1 MLSSNCDK
9 GTKKPSASPN
19 NDSSA
24 STLTKT
30 FLDEKILRN
39 KKLKLIRK
47 WWSAMHYDSTVLF
60 L

>member
-19 NDSSA
+19 SDSSA

-39 KKLKLIRK
+39 KKLKLI
-47 WWSAMHYDSTVLF
+47 
-60 L
+60 